1 MTTRIQRQR
10 RSSLVE
16 AAYATVLEHGI
27 DGMTMA
33 RVSRR
38 AGLSPGIVNYHFR
51 DKDTLVI
58 WVVRHALR
66 LILED
71 AVRRLK
77 AAAGPRGR
85 ISAVIAANFSDRA
98 FDRPTAAAWVSFYA
112 AVASNPEVARLQE
125 LVYRRQRSNLVPALC
140 ALTTRA
146 RAATI
151 AHGISV
157 MIDGLWMQRAMS
169 SQEITR
175 DQAIA
180 LIEDHV
186 AGALAVVPQDG

>member
-1 MTTRIQRQR
+1 MATRIQRQR
-10 RSSLVE
+10 RRSLVE
-16 AAYATVLEHGI
+16 AAYATVLEDGLE
-27 DGMTMA
+27 GMTMA

-71 AVRRLK
+71 AVRRLQ
-77 AAAGPRGR
+77 AATTPRER
-85 ISAVIAANFSDRA
+85 ISAVIAANFSERA
-98 FDRPTAAAWVSFYA
+98 FDRQTAASWVSFYA

-169 SQEITR
+169 SQEVSR
-175 DQAIA
+175 EQAIA
-180 LIEDHV
+180 LIEEHV
-186 AGALAVVPQDG
+186 TAALAGT